1 MWPQPR
7 GPAPSRQLAVGGR
20 VRPSLVR
27 CSPPGTGQAVARAR
41 GPVSGRSPPS
51 GSLCVRFGRNY
62 CRVCLPKLG
71 LGGVRHTAWGVG
83 LGVLE
88 AMAPRE
94 HAGSLLG
101 CGGRP
106 GREVLGTPPG
116 PRQKARGAPAA
127 PLSLCSTD
135 GRVTEAG
142 GGGESSRWSGGVQGE
157 ALLAVTSDPWAAQ
170 TTASPSLLS
179 PGCTRAVAGG
189 RLGPPCGLCPY
200 PHPLPAASRPDS
212 GTELESVG
220 RSPRSVHEPLGEEDP
235 SVAILTS
242 GVFNAFAPPA
252 LSRATGPMR

>member
-1 MWPQPR
+1 M
-7 GPAPSRQLAVGGR
+7 
-20 VRPSLVR
+20 RPSLVR

-127 PLSLCSTD
+127 PLSLCSAD

-142 GGGESSRWSGGVQGE
+142 GGGESSRWSGGGSGRGS
-157 ALLAVTSDPWAAQ
+157 ACCDLRLLGRPDHSLSLPSEPRLHTRRGRRAAWPPLRSVSIP
-170 TTASPSLLS
+170 ASPPCRISAGQWDRAGVCGQVS
-179 PGCTRAVAGG
+179 PVCARASGGG
-189 RLGPPCGLCPY
+189 RPFRG
-200 PHPLPAASRPDS
+200 DS
-212 GTELESVG
+212 YKWG
-220 RSPRSVHEPLGEEDP
+220 
-235 SVAILTS
+235 
-242 GVFNAFAPPA
+242 F
-252 LSRATGPMR
+252 